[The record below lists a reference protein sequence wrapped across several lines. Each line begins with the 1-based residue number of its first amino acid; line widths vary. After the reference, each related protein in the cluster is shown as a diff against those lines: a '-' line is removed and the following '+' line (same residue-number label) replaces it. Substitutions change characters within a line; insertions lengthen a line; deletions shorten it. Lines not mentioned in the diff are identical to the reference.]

1 MLGGVDFFEGCFEG
15 VRGEAWLFLAGE
27 ARAWA
32 AERLADGL
40 VCLVERRTIMFVVG
54 DALTVGGPANQSKLS
69 GGFE

>member
-1 MLGGVDFFEGCFEG
+1 MLGGVDGFEGFFG
-15 VRGEAWLFLAGE
+15 VRGEAGPFLAGV

-40 VCLVERRTIMFVVG
+40 VCLGERRTIMFVVG